1 MVERFRCLE
10 VDYREMVMQHQW
22 RLADERELQRRT
34 FRTREEWIG
43 ERERIRS
50 NLLTSLGAFP
60 EERTPLN
67 AKITGRLE
75 RDGYVVEKIA
85 FESRP
90 NFFVTANLYLPEEVT
105 CPAPAVLSVHGHWSE
120 AKHQP
125 TVQARCIGLAL
136 RGYVVLQLDKPGYGE
151 RAPQGHHEVMC
162 LLLAGQTLQGLQVW
176 DNLRAIDYLCSRP
189 EVNKERIGMTGA
201 SGGGNQTM
209 YTTAVDDRIKAA
221 VPVCS
226 VCMYEDR
233 FRQGVGCACEIVPN
247 VLRYAN
253 GCDICALIA
262 PRPLLM
268 IHGTR
273 DGGFSVQS
281 ARRVMARLKNIYAL
295 FSATDAVAAQE
306 FDAPHEYNREMRQA
320 MYAWF
325 DRWLM
330 GKMMSDP
337 EPEIWTE
344 SARSDALNV
353 FPVGEFP
360 KETKTVMMFYQ
371 EFCQTLP
378 PFNAPA
384 TNPLSWKQNV
394 ERRRR
399 RLVEEIFG
407 GFPERRDL
415 SVRSSGVVERAECTI
430 EKIMFHS
437 DRDVFIPA
445 LVFKP
450 KITPL
455 LAPGVVYLTPDGKS
469 AATERREV
477 SRLVGTGC
485 VVLAMDYR
493 GIGETGTDDN
503 IAARNGFTLG
513 KPIFGERVW
522 DVMRGLDYL
531 ALRQEIDA
539 QRLYVYGEAAA
550 GLIAL
555 YAAAV
560 DERVQVAC
568 ADRFLV
574 SYKPQPSSSPTA
586 APAPFAEPL
595 SNFLPNIL
603 TLGDVNDIAS
613 WAAPRQLLLANG
625 VFPDGTHATREE
637 MQRIFARTREAY
649 SLHGREDRLR
659 VTVASSEN
667 VWQEFMEACSR
678 R

>member
-34 FRTREEWIG
+34 FRTREEWMG

-50 NLLTSLGAFP
+50 SLLTSLGAFP

-67 AKITGRLE
+67 ARIMGRLE
-75 RDGYVVEKIA
+75 RDGYVVEKIV

-90 NFFVTANLYLPEEVT
+90 NFFVTANLYLPEET
-105 CPAPAVLSVHGHWSE
+105 TSPAPAVLSPHGHWRW

-125 TVQARCIGLAL
+125 VVQARCIGLAL

-151 RAPQGHHEVMC
+151 RAPQGHHEAIC
-162 LLLAGQTLQGLQVW
+162 FLLAGQTLEGLQVW
-176 DNLRAIDYLCSRP
+176 DNMRAIDYLCSRP
-189 EVNKERIGMTGA
+189 EVDKERIGITGA

-226 VCMYEDR
+226 VAMYEDL
-233 FRQGVGCACEIVPN
+233 FKQGSGCACEMIPN
-247 VLRYAN
+247 VMRYAN
-253 GCDICALIA
+253 GCDVCALIA

-273 DGGFSVQS
+273 DAGFSVQS
-281 ARRVMARLKNIYAL
+281 SRKVLTRLKSIYGL
-295 FSATDAVAAQE
+295 FSATDAIAAQE

-330 GKMMSDP
+330 GRMMSDP

-344 SARSDALNV
+344 SERSDALNV

-360 KETKTVMMFYQ
+360 KETKTVMMFYN

-415 SVRSSGVVERAECTI
+415 SVRSSGTVEREDCTI
-430 EKIMFHS
+430 EKVTFFS
-437 DRDVFIPA
+437 DRDVFVPA
-445 LVFKP
+445 LVLKP
-450 KITPL
+450 KVTPL
-455 LAPGVVYLTPDGKS
+455 LVPGVVYLTPDGKS

-477 SRLVGTGC
+477 RELVRAGC

-503 IAARNGFTLG
+503 IVARNGFMLG

-522 DVMRGLDYL
+522 DVMRGMDYL
-531 ALRQEIDA
+531 TLRQEIDA

-574 SYKPQPSSSPTA
+574 SYKPQPSSNPTA
-586 APAPFAEPL
+586 APAPFAEPV

-603 TLGDVNDIAS
+603 TLGDVNDVAS
-613 WAAPRQLLLANG
+613 WAAPRQLILTNG
-625 VFPDGTHATREE
+625 VFPDGTRATREE

-659 VTVASSEN
+659 VTVANSEN
-667 VWQEFMEACSR
+667 VWQEFIEACSR